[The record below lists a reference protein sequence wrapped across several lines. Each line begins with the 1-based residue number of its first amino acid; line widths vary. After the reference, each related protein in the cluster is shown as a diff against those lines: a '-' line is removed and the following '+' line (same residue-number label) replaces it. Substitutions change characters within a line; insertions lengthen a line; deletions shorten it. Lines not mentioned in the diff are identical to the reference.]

1 LKTPKLNG
9 VNASKSFYGLS
20 ATFKAYT
27 VDPFHAGE
35 GAYSVNKVGA
45 APTSATI
52 IKRYPPKPF
61 YALRVEVNGLLQTV
75 KTRKQRVAKP
85 QGGDHQSGG
94 ERHAQTVTLGGPAS
108 GRPPEEP
115 LEAGLGGRVLLGG
128 LSLKAL
134 PLASPPSTPL
144 FKPSPTVR
152 GFKMSEPMR
161 RARVIAEP
169 LVPLWRLA
177 QFAMA
182 GKLNFLTVRGSRSW
196 ADVVKMREMLLGELR
211 RGEVEGLYLDSGKMQ
226 RYDVVKMPVS
236 MAVVGSPRTD
246 DPKLAEYGLP
256 SNHYVFDGR
265 ARLDALALLADEYGV
280 DRLRAKGL
288 YAAVKVVQ
296 LDGVDQILEESE
308 QLHGMADLE
317 TFGQRACFLWEVL
330 KLFKGAS
337 EEEVVKR
344 LMESREGKE
353 YGFNVKEV
361 FNALAI
367 CKRLDPRLLRY
378 LNGGQVE
385 LEGKLRPPQAPM
397 PGELG
402 TRPYANRW
410 LAVCTSPY
418 EPGLLGE
425 LAKLPREW
433 QLKALRA
440 MVEAEEEGLRAR
452 NVLQPPKKLEEAE
465 DLERTIIREV
475 RAAALRT
482 VEEYTR
488 PAAVTVPVEQGVK
501 EVEKA
506 KEDVE
511 ALERRVK
518 ALELQFDEQAGL
530 IRRMEAVISSI
541 AETAVK
547 AFADCGVKGC
557 RLATLLKELCEKEE
571 GLLRCFMEERRLA
584 VLKAVLDHYL
594 ARR

>member
-1 LKTPKLNG
+1 
-9 VNASKSFYGLS
+9 
-20 ATFKAYT
+20 
-27 VDPFHAGE
+27 
-35 GAYSVNKVGA
+35 
-45 APTSATI
+45 
-52 IKRYPPKPF
+52 
-61 YALRVEVNGLLQTV
+61 
-75 KTRKQRVAKP
+75 
-85 QGGDHQSGG
+85 
-94 ERHAQTVTLGGPAS
+94 
-108 GRPPEEP
+108 
-115 LEAGLGGRVLLGG
+115 
-128 LSLKAL
+128 
-134 PLASPPSTPL
+134 
-144 FKPSPTVR
+144 
-152 GFKMSEPMR
+152 MSEPMR

-182 GKLNFLTVRGSRSW
+182 GALNFLTVRGSRSW
-196 ADVVKMREMLLGELR
+196 ADVVKVREMLLGELR

-236 MAVVGSPRTD
+236 MAVVGPPRMD

-330 KLFKGAS
+330 KLFKGHVAS
-337 EEEVVKR
+337 EEEAVRR
-344 LMESREGKE
+344 LVRSRELKRHGFTSGKVYE
-353 YGFNVKEV
+353 
-361 FNALAI
+361 ALTFVEH
-367 CKRLDPRLLRY
+367 LDPRLLRY

-385 LEGKLRPPQAPM
+385 LEGRLRPPQAPM

-418 EPGLLGE
+418 EPGLLGG
-425 LAKLPREW
+425 LAKLPGEW
-433 QLKALRA
+433 QLKALRS
-440 MVEAEEEGLRAR
+440 MVEAEEEVLRAR
-452 NVLQPPKKLEEAE
+452 NVLQPPKRLEEAE
-465 DLERTIIREV
+465 ELEKDITVAVKR
-475 RAAALRT
+475 AALRV
-482 VEEYTR
+482 VEEYAR
-488 PAAVTVPVEQGVK
+488 PVAAAAGATVERGAEAVEEEGVK
-501 EVEKA
+501 ELRQEVQ
-506 KEDVE
+506 
-511 ALERRVK
+511 ALR
-518 ALELQFDEQAGL
+518 LQLDKQAGL

-541 AETAVK
+541 AETAVN

-557 RLATLLKELCEKEE
+557 RLAILLKELSEKEE

-584 VLKAVLDHYL
+584 ALKAVLDHYS